1 MTDPTPFARLMAAAD
16 EATTPV
22 PFDPEALAAA
32 LTVAFNDFIAPEGD
46 PTCVRMADMNVAVA
60 MFVSNAYF
68 HVFESM
74 DALARRR
81 AAIDLIMRLQSG
93 LLTAIE
99 EAGR

>member
-22 PFDPEALAAA
+22 TFDPEALATA
-32 LTVAFNDFIAPEGD
+32 LTVAFNDFISPGGT

-60 MFVSNAYF
+60 LFVSNAYF

-74 DALARRR
+74 DVDARRR
-81 AAIDLIMRLQSG
+81 AATDLGYRINHGMA
-93 LLTAIE
+93 TAIY